1 MKYKVVISEQAA
13 SDLRAIFDY
22 IAYELMAGQ
31 TALKQLERIEE
42 AVLSLG
48 EMPER
53 NRLYKK
59 EPWRSKN
66 LRVMSV
72 DNYLVLYYP
81 KEEEKTVMVVQVV
94 YGRRDIDAR
103 LEDVWNRE
111 SPSENKAEKQ

>member
-66 LRVMSV
+66 LRVMSERV
-72 DNYLVLYYP
+72 SRRFGGEIVLV
-81 KEEEKTVMVVQVV
+81 KVRF
-94 YGRRDIDAR
+94 YG
-103 LEDVWNRE
+103 L
-111 SPSENKAEKQ
+111 